1 MCGLY
6 RLIEGFEKQQ
16 INIEKIIAVGGI
28 SKKSPY
34 VMQMLSDLSNRE
46 ICILDSDQTCA
57 QGAAMYAAVAAGI
70 YENLETVAGHMAA
83 KCIKTYKPN
92 SEKKEWYRKH
102 YQEYLNLAEAVNTLN
117 VFE

>member
-1 MCGLY
+1 
-6 RLIEGFEKQQ
+6 
-16 INIEKIIAVGGI
+16 
-28 SKKSPY
+28 
-34 VMQMLSDLSNRE
+34 
-46 ICILDSDQTCA
+46 
-57 QGAAMYAAVAAGI
+57 MYAAVAAGI